1 MSHSLCLGCSQ
12 KNSNLRPSEKGGRP
26 IFLKKGSNSAVL
38 SGMNVK
44 TFISTTPKRRQA

>member
-1 MSHSLCLGCSQ
+1 MSHSLCASCSQ
-12 KNSNLRPSEKGGRP
+12 KNSCLRPSEKGGRP
-26 IFLKKGSNSAVL
+26 IFLKKGSDSAVL